1 MTPEAIVVALRE
13 AETKQASLLAEMN
26 AIDAQLSGLQPS
38 DPKRVGLKAA
48 KAEIVPRYRGAKEH
62 AKNLRR
68 VANSVPPVNSPN
80 ADNDISITAAK
91 GSVILRNTLTVGPP
105 YAQVD
110 VSYNPDQVA
119 DWLPEPLPT
128 LADAVVPDDILLGI
142 YETATAL
149 LDRHHSN
156 PNRARGPLLLE
167 NEVRALD
174 AFVLWWED

>member
-68 VANSVPPVNSPN
+68 VANSVPPV
-80 ADNDISITAAK
+80 
-91 GSVILRNTLTVGPP
+91 TLTVGPP

-110 VSYNPDQVA
+110 VDVTYNPDQVA